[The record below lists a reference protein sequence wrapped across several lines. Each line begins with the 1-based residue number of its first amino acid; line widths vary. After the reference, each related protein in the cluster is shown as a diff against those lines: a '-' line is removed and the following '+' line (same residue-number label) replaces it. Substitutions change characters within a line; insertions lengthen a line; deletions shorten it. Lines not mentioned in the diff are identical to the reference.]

1 MVTRFQEELTR
12 GPQAMPWSKR
22 RGAMKSMTDIKLDR
36 FFTDTRIRICYAT
49 RCRFNVQANC
59 NLKSVSVDA
68 NGACQNI
75 EPKERL
81 TADEEQPILSI

>member
-1 MVTRFQEELTR
+1 
-12 GPQAMPWSKR
+12 
-22 RGAMKSMTDIKLDR
+22 MKSMTDIKLDR

-59 NLKSVSVDA
+59 NLKSVGVDA

-75 EPKERL
+75 EPKEKL
-81 TADEEQPILSI
+81 VMEEDEPRLSI

>member
-1 MVTRFQEELTR
+1 
-12 GPQAMPWSKR
+12 
-22 RGAMKSMTDIKLDR
+22 MKSMSDIKLDR

-68 NGACQNI
+68 SGTCQNI
-75 EPKERL
+75 EPKER
-81 TADEEQPILSI
+81 TILEGEDPVLRI

>member
-1 MVTRFQEELTR
+1 
-12 GPQAMPWSKR
+12 
-22 RGAMKSMTDIKLDR
+22 MKSMNEIKLDR

-68 NGACQNI
+68 GGTCQNI
-75 EPKERL
+75 EPKEKPVVE
-81 TADEEQPILSI
+81 DETPTLQI